1 MARSSHRDSRD
12 QRERSLVP
20 VPVPVPAPVPSAA
33 AAAGARASSARDR
46 HLQPIRPDVTVL
58 ERAEERLPAETGS
71 ARGMLVATLARAA
84 IDLAPDV
91 LRAIDGARTR
101 RAGADSTTSAI
112 VPADRRAD
120 PPLLSSAQSS
130 AGGPVY
136 TRSTRVTEREY
147 NLRAPL
153 VRRVVVREATSWE
166 SIIPQGSFQSNVAS
180 AARHDRT
187 EDEGGHWKV
196 AGLVSL
202 GGALAVAA
210 LGVLANRTRN

>member
-1 MARSSHRDSRD
+1 MARSSHRDSSD

-20 VPVPVPAPVPSAA
+20 VASATP
-33 AAAGARASSARDR
+33 AAGGRAASARDR
-46 HLQPIRPDVTVL
+46 TLQPIRPDVTVL
-58 ERAEERLPAETGS
+58 ERADERLPVETGS
-71 ARGMLVATLARAA
+71 TRSMLAATLARAA

-91 LRAIDGARTR
+91 LRAIDGARSR
-101 RAGADSTTSAI
+101 RADANSHAI
-112 VPADRRAD
+112 VPAERRAE

-130 AGGPVY
+130 AGGPIY

-147 NLRAPL
+147 DLRAPL

-166 SIIPQGSFQSNVAS
+166 SIVPQGSFQPSATS
-180 AARHDRT
+180 AARHDAAG
-187 EDEGGHWKV
+187 DEGGHWKL